1 MSNETQDNNQTSNSQ
16 EESIFN
22 IEKLFVKNISLE
34 SPRSPKIFFENIQP
48 EIDVKFNINSQQVD
62 EPFYE
67 NVITATV
74 TAKVDNSVVFLCE
87 VSQSGIFRLENIDAQ
102 STDVLLNVTC
112 PSILFPYLREVVS
125 ETIIRAGF
133 PPIYLAPINF
143 DAMYQQQL
151 EQTENA

>member
-143 DAMYQQQL
+143 DAMYQQ
-151 EQTENA
+151 